1 MKTQPI
7 RTPKVAIHV
16 VIASLV
22 FALTL
27 SACDFYDTRPQTL
40 ADALGATSSNTLANF
55 KFKQNITDRYQHI
68 YFESSSELTTEI
80 VEKAVK
86 SIDSGATIRP
96 GASLSEGGSISSN
109 LELFWSKASPKN
121 LRVISGKD
129 IFRDSVQNTSWLI
142 NWSNTRN
149 PRISDVLVYFI
160 TYDATKVALEMDGN
174 PITGPVIIIETG
186 RE

>member
-22 FALTL
+22 FALIL

-86 SIDSGATIRP
+86 SMA
-96 GASLSEGGSISSN
+96 LW
-109 LELFWSKASPKN
+109 ELP
-121 LRVISGKD
+121 
-129 IFRDSVQNTSWLI
+129 
-142 NWSNTRN
+142 
-149 PRISDVLVYFI
+149 
-160 TYDATKVALEMDGN
+160 
-174 PITGPVIIIETG
+174 
-186 RE
+186 